1 LHELHV
7 NTESDKEGIYQ
18 SLLPQIQALCLGE
31 NNLTANLA
39 NISAALKQSFNWW
52 WIGFYLVQNNE
63 LIVGPF
69 QGPVACT
76 RIALGKGVCGQSWQ
90 QQQTIIVPNV
100 NEFPGH
106 IACSGASQSEI
117 VVPIIKDGKVVGVID
132 ADSEF
137 LNHYNEIDK
146 QYLEQLA
153 LFVATLF

>member
-117 VVPIIKDGKVVGVID
+117 VVPIIKEGKVVGVID

>member
-1 LHELHV
+1 MFSLTV
-7 NTESDKEGIYQ
+7 NTHSDKEGIYQ
-18 SLLPQIQALCLGE
+18 SLLPQLQALCSGE
-31 NNLTANLA
+31 DNLTANLA
-39 NISAALKQSFNWW
+39 NITAALKESFNWW
-52 WIGFYLVQNNE
+52 WIGFYLVHQDE

-76 RIALGKGVCGQSWQ
+76 RIKMGKGVCGAAWQ

-100 NEFPGH
+100 DEFPGH
-106 IACSGASQSEI
+106 IACSSESKSEI
-117 VVPIIKDGKVVGVID
+117 VVPVIKDGKVLAVID

-153 LFVATLF
+153 HFVATLF